1 MLRKLGLV
9 RLVRIVMFARLVKLG
24 SLQVRF
30 GEGGEGDN
38 DRYVG

>member
-1 MLRKLGLV
+1 MLRKLCLV
-9 RLVRIVMFARLVKLG
+9 RLVRIVIFARLVKLG

-38 DRYVG
+38 DRYAG